1 MDGSRD
7 YYDVY
12 FLWRPSDSWLT
23 FQCCKGACQFL
34 TVQGLT
40 AGVRPAITLAYQLR
54 QSLLQYDQ
62 QPLLA
67 SEGEKG
73 IDSLPSKELALCK
86 QLVTSMLF
94 WNCAETFPSAQS
106 QPIQSRCTYS
116 ITISVT
122 SQSRKGTMSFGFAT
136 LLARLTLLLTTT
148 FNFFLD
154 MIT

>member
-86 QLVTSMLF
+86 RLVTSMLF
-94 WNCAETFPSAQS
+94 WNCAETFPSAVSAHTKQVYLLYHNFCHLPK
-106 QPIQSRCTYS
+106 QEGNNVIWLYYS
-116 ITISVT
+116 AG
-122 SQSRKGTMSFGFAT
+122 QAN
-136 LLARLTLLLTTT
+136 LAP
-148 FNFFLD
+148 D
-154 MIT
+154 YDI